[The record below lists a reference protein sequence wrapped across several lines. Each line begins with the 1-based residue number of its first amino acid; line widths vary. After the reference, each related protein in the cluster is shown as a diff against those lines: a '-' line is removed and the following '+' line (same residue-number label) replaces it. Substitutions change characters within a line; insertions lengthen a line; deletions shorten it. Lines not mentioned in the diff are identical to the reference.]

1 MLSALC
7 STPHCRLIHQQWGY
21 NQCGE
26 FFNFPVTFNGYK
38 VIVATHIGK
47 SNTVNVIVESDY
59 IQVKNGTMLLSTGAD
74 NYYSYWIAIG

>member
-1 MLSALC
+1 MFVQVLV
-7 STPHCRLIHQQWGY
+7 PHCRLIHKQWGY
-21 NQCGE
+21 NNCGE

-47 SNTVNVIVESDY
+47 SNTVNIIVESDY
-59 IQVKNGTMLLSTGAD
+59 IQVKEGTKLLSNGSD